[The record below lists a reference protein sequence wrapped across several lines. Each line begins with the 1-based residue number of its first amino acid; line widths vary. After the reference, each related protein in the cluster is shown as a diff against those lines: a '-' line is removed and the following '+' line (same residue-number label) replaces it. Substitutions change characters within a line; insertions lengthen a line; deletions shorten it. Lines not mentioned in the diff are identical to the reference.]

1 MQPCPARDPGGQEH
15 TDYLPDS
22 GDDCCPG
29 RSRLENWAN
38 ALVSGS
44 PRLSILDGASVCRQ
58 SPPGGLTS
66 LPAGLVQALSRPP
79 QLRVGADPAAAW
91 SGGSGARQA
100 GLGGGMVGRVP
111 SPTGGWRQQPGS
123 LGLQGPWA
131 TRPHGSLSRLCG
143 PVFGSLWGGA
153 SPWPPVQPAVT
164 RAAHAIGCTS
174 APPRRGQASHGR
186 RDRPFLQ
193 DPRRPP
199 PGVRWW
205 ARGGWG
211 AGLRDPPGREGPLS
225 SRSPRPPAPLTS
237 NTLIARVS
245 AGGLV
250 GRRANSRV
258 STAFPSLS
266 TRLPA
271 SADSEDEA
279 AASAF
284 SRSLRASWMRL
295 CRLPTKRG
303 DCGERSASCPRPR
316 PAHSA
321 GPAPAPPHLGLG
333 ARAASA
339 PT

>member
-1 MQPCPARDPGGQEH
+1 MQPCPARNPSGQEH

-22 GDDCCPG
+22 GDAHCPG

-38 ALVSGS
+38 ALVSGA
-44 PRLSILDGASVCRQ
+44 PRLSVLDGASVCRQ
-58 SPPGGLTS
+58 PPPGSLTS

-100 GLGGGMVGRVP
+100 GWGGGMVGRVP

-123 LGLQGPWA
+123 LGLQGPRA
-131 TRPHGSLSRLCG
+131 TRPQGSLSSSAVLSSGTCG
-143 PVFGSLWGGA
+143 GSQSLA
-153 SPWPPVQPAVT
+153 PARPAVT
-164 RAAHAIGCTS
+164 RAAHAVGCAS
-174 APPRRGQASHGR
+174 APPRRGQASRGR
-186 RDRPFLQ
+186 GDRPFLQ

-205 ARGGWG
+205 ARGGRG

-266 TRLPA
+266 TRLPD

-303 DCGERSASCPRPR
+303 DCGERRASCPRPR

-321 GPAPAPPHLGLG
+321 GLAPAPPRLGLG